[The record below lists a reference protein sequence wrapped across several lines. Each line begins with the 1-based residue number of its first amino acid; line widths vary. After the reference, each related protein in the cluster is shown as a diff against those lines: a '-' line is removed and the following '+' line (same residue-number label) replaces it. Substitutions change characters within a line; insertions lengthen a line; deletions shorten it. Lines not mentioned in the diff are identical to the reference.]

1 MENFKNY
8 AVASIA
14 ICAIAMCGAAVSTTA
29 EHPAIVI
36 SNHQQSDTISTEQ
49 FIQQMSVGSS
59 KEINLSKLAKV
70 RTKNS
75 KVREYA
81 IKVMD
86 ACILA
91 NADLKPLAA
100 AKGMTLADSST
111 VEPDEAL
118 TTLSKSKNKGFDKKY
133 LEASLESHGQTI
145 AMLEKG
151 VMSKD
156 TTVAGLATKFL
167 LVWRRNVEGAQFLS
181 KSIQNGKM
189 VADGP
194 PKEE

>member
-14 ICAIAMCGAAVSTTA
+14 ICSIAMCGVTNSAIL
-29 EHPAIVI
+29 EHQSIVFT
-36 SNHQQSDTISTEQ
+36 NYQQSDTLSTEQ

-59 KEINLSKLAKV
+59 KEINLSKLAKE

-81 IKVMD
+81 IKMMD

-91 NADLKPLAA
+91 NGDLKPLAV
-100 AKGMTLADSST
+100 AKNMTLTDSTT
-111 VEPDEAL
+111 VEPDEAF
-118 TTLSKSKNKGFDKKY
+118 TSLSKSKDKGFDKKY
-133 LEASLESHGQTI
+133 LEASLASHSQTI

-151 VMSKD
+151 VMSTD

-167 LVWRRNVEGAQFLS
+167 LVWRRNMEGAQFLS
-181 KSIQNGKM
+181 KSMKNGKM
-189 VADGP
+189 LVDGP